1 MIKKHKYSK
10 EWLSLMESAVV
21 YQKNLSSFLNIEQD
35 ISLNDLK
42 EALKEKDFLYYT
54 LKVVENVSD
63 EITQKLLNELIN
75 IVIYSNISD
84 SYIAK
89 KIVLE
94 SNRQL
99 FRKEIC
105 EIIIKYS
112 LTEKDNIYIIKD
124 LALFLYELQY
134 KKELLEFIN
143 ENIAALR
150 ETEFIEDDE
159 DLKGFNN
166 MED

>member
-1 MIKKHKYSK
+1 M
-10 EWLSLMESAVV
+10 V